1 MGWRSMPDGHP
12 SSEQSSS
19 PFVTVTVQ
27 ATREDFEALLAKE
40 GLIEQ
45 SYTPLG
51 IAWSNLM
58 QAIRDA
64 LGEN

>member
-1 MGWRSMPDGHP
+1 MT
-12 SSEQSSS
+12 ES
-19 PFVTVTVQ
+19 PYVTISVES
-27 ATREDFEALLAKE
+27 TRESFEALLAKE
-40 GLIEQ
+40 GLPEQ

-64 LGEN
+64 LGENE

>member
-1 MGWRSMPDGHP
+1 MSPSQ
-12 SSEQSSS
+12 SSES
-19 PFVTVTVQ
+19 PFVTVKVESS
-27 ATREDFEALLAKE
+27 RESFKAILAKE

-51 IAWSNLM
+51 VGWSNLM

-64 LGEN
+64 LGENS